1 MTDNT
6 MEHSTTLEAVCTR
19 KDLAEGVQL
28 VAHAVSERN
37 PLPILTHVLIQSD
50 ELGLRLSASD
60 LELGISMTIPA
71 DVRKPGALTAPAR
84 ILSDLIASFP
94 EGEITLSADRS
105 HAAKLFFPGSD
116 YRIVGLPPEEYPT
129 LPDVDDQN
137 SFKITQKLLR
147 EAIRQTIFSVATEN
161 KGRPML
167 TGVLLDLEGSAA
179 TFVATDALRLA
190 LRSVPVTEGR
200 GAMQAIV
207 PARALADL
215 QRALSDEEGD
225 VDVRLAE
232 KQALFITPRGVT
244 VTTRLIEGQYPA
256 YRRVVPTSWR
266 TQVTLPTQALHQAVR
281 RAIIVARHAA
291 DRLEFRTLDDKAV
304 LTAESATEGKAL
316 EEVEM
321 LREGD
326 DVEVAFSGRY
336 LLDVLAAMDA
346 DGVAIEMTDPTKAAV
361 VRPKQAPEAE
371 DTGEYVCVLMPLQLV

>member
-1 MTDNT
+1 M
-6 MEHSTTLEAVCTR
+6 
-19 KDLAEGVQL
+19 
-28 VAHAVSERN
+28 
-37 PLPILTHVLIQSD
+37 LP
-50 ELGLRLSASD
+50 
-60 LELGISMTIPA
+60 
-71 DVRKPGALTAPAR
+71 
-84 ILSDLIASFP
+84 
-94 EGEITLSADRS
+94 
-105 HAAKLFFPGSD
+105 
-116 YRIVGLPPEEYPT
+116 
-129 LPDVDDQN
+129 
-137 SFKITQKLLR
+137 
-147 EAIRQTIFSVATEN
+147 
-161 KGRPML
+161 
-167 TGVLLDLEGSAA
+167 GVLLDFEGSTA

-190 LRSVPVTEGR
+190 LRSAPVSAGR

-215 QRALSDEEGD
+215 QRALSDEEGE
-225 VDVRLAE
+225 VEVRLAE

-266 TQVTLPTQALHQAVR
+266 TQVTLPTHALHQAVR
-281 RAIIVARHAA
+281 RAFIVARHAA

-336 LLDVLAAMDA
+336 LLDVLAAMDSA
-346 DGVAIEMTDPTKAAV
+346 GVAIEMTDPTKAAV
-361 VRPKQAPEAE
+361 VRPKRDPEAE